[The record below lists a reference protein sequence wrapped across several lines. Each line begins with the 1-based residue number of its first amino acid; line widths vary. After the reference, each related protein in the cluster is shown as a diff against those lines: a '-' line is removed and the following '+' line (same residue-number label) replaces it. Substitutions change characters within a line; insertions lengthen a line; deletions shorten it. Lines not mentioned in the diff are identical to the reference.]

1 MQLLTDRLRL
11 RPLTVADT
19 DWWVR
24 LHADARVNEFV
35 GGYTPETAAARLHA
49 NEESWA
55 QRGYGL
61 FAVESRATGEAVG
74 RCGITWYEPFGEPEA
89 GWTLAAEHWGHGYAT
104 EAAQALL
111 TWSDETLALPRLLAL
126 IRTANTGSL
135 AVAHRLGFRH
145 LREDTFFGAPGQVHV
160 RDRVTPSR

>member
-1 MQLLTDRLRL
+1 MQLLTERLRL

-24 LHADARVNEFV
+24 LHADTRVNEFV
-35 GGYTPETAAARLHA
+35 GNYTAETAAARLRA
-49 NEESWA
+49 IEESWA

-74 RCGITWYEPFGEPEA
+74 RCGISWYEPFGEAEA

-111 TWSDETLALPRLLAL
+111 TWADESLDLPRLIAL
-126 IRTANTGSL
+126 IRAANTGSI
-135 AVAHRLGFRH
+135 AVARRLGFRP
-145 LREDTFFGAPGQVHV
+145 LREDTFFGGPGLVYA
-160 RDRVTPSR
+160 RDRAAARE